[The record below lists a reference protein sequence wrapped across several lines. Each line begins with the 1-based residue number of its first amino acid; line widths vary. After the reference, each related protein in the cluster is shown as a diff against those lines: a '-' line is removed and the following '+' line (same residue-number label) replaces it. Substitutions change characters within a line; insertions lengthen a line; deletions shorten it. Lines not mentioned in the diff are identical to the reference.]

1 MRQFLAVRFLALFGG
16 CCALLPSSLAG
27 AAGDYTYVKS
37 SLGFPWFM
45 FFVFLAL
52 VAIPFLLIIFLT
64 RKKQGLEQEHEKPGG
79 EQATD
84 SSTERLVG
92 DAGIRRFNH
101 IALPLILIAVAVVT
115 WLMVTNAFQANELME
130 RNGRATPTILNPGV
144 R

>member
-1 MRQFLAVRFLALFGG
+1 MRRFLAVRFPALFGG
-16 CCALLPSSLAG
+16 SCTLLLSSLAS

-52 VAIPFLLIIFLT
+52 VAIPFVLIIFLT
-64 RKKQGLEQEHEKPGG
+64 RKKQGLKQEHGKTDGD
-79 EQATD
+79 QAPAG
-84 SSTERLVG
+84 STEHLVG
-92 DAGIRRFNH
+92 DAGIHRFNR